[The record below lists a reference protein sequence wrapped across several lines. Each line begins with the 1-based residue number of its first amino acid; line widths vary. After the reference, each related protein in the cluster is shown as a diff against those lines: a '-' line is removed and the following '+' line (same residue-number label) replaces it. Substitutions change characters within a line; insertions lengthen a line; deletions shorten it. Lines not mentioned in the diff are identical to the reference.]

1 MRLAGGENG
10 RRRRSGS
17 PKRVVAKLDVRQILR
32 ERIARQEL
40 LPGSKLLEQD
50 LSREFGISRARVR
63 DALGVLEQRGLVKRI
78 PNRGA
83 VVARLEL
90 TEVFELYEVREMLE
104 GLCARLATQN
114 VPPDSWQDLVD
125 IFDGPVES
133 YVREGDLEA
142 YVLTLESFRKRTI
155 EAAVNPVLAE
165 MLDSIHD
172 RTRAIIRRIIVLPG
186 RAQQGLLEHRAI
198 LKAMRAGD
206 AGEAERLRRE
216 NMRSARAYL
225 ERYKTFVL

>member
-155 EAAVNPVLAE
+155 EAAVNSVLAE